1 MTENR
6 NPSERMFNLYGRAER
21 SLVYPNWVLIGQY
34 DTADERAFLEGGI
47 GKHYDEFK
55 TEER

>member
-1 MTENR
+1 MESKSPN
-6 NPSERMFNLYGRAER
+6 ERKFNLYGRAER

-34 DTADERAFLEGGI
+34 DTAEERAFIEGGI
-47 GKHYDEFK
+47 GKNFTEYK